1 MAGLELTDIHFLQN
15 QDAEILHKE
24 MLDAMP
30 DDLDKT
36 EGGFAHDLTYPT
48 ALRTA
53 KFAEQNLLNV
63 LSCIFPQF
71 SFGEFLDYHGD
82 NGRSLTRK
90 PATKSYGHVQ
100 VLAKPGTKIP
110 VGTVFTTTADDN
122 TEYVEFISVASGTA
136 ESDTEA
142 INLAVEAMETGIKGN
157 VPAHAVTMLGTN
169 INGVI
174 SVDNAEPITGGAD
187 IEDDDSFRDR
197 IVAYDRN
204 RSVSFVGSIS
214 DYERWALEVP
224 GVGGVKVIPA
234 QDDSGTVTLIITD
247 ANGDPANESLK
258 KAVYNHIQSP
268 DDEKAR
274 LSNVNA
280 LLSVV
285 APETMTITITATVEV
300 LETSTLDKVESA
312 FITNLKQY
320 LTSCDGEIK
329 RSKVGEILSATV
341 GLNDYSN
348 LLINGAEKN
357 IKVLTNQ
364 LPHIDKNSVTLTEGV
379 VE

>member
-1 MAGLELTDIHFLQN
+1 MAGLELTDISFLQN
-15 QDAEILHKE
+15 QDAETLHKE
-24 MLDAMP
+24 MLDALP
-30 DDLDKT
+30 GDLDKT

-53 KFAEQNLLNV
+53 KFAEQDLLNV
-63 LSCIFPQF
+63 ISCIFPMF
-71 SFGEFLDYHGD
+71 SFGEFLDFHGD
-82 NGRSLTRK
+82 NGRSMTRK

-110 VGTVFTTTADDN
+110 AGTIFTTTADDN

-142 INLAVEAMETGIKGN
+142 IDLAVEAVEAGIEGN
-157 VPAHAVTMLGTN
+157 VPAHAITMLGTN
-169 INGVI
+169 INGAI
-174 SVDNAEPITGGAD
+174 SVDNAEPTTGGTE

-197 IVAYDRN
+197 IVAYDRT

-224 GVGGVKVIPA
+224 GVGAVTVIPA
-234 QDDSGTVTLIITD
+234 QDDSGVVTLIITD
-247 ANGDPANESLK
+247 ANGEPANEQLK
-258 KAVYNHIQSP
+258 EAVYNHIQSP
-268 DDEKAR
+268 DDKKAR

-285 APETMTITITATVEV
+285 APETMAITVSATVEV
-300 LETSTLDKVESA
+300 LEISTLDKVKAA
-312 FITNLKQY
+312 FITGLKQY
-320 LTSCDGEIK
+320 LLNCGGEIK
-329 RSKVGEILSATV
+329 RSKVGQVLSATAGV
-341 GLNDYSN
+341 NDYSN
-348 LLINGAEKN
+348 LLINGAEAN
-357 IKVLTNQ
+357 IQVLINQ
-364 LPHIDKNSVTLTEGV
+364 LPYIDETGVTLTEGV